1 MSRIRYE
8 QVKDVA
14 HKGHTHNG
22 IDSQQINFND
32 LANIPRIVGI
42 KEFPITGA
50 DGYILK
56 DTHGF
61 ENTLLM
67 QCSLG
72 GEIIEIDMCMASNGD
87 IEWKSTRNFTTNDVA
102 KIVVVGI
109 IRQSQ

>member
-14 HKGHTHNG
+14 HKNHTHNG
-22 IDSQQINFND
+22 TDSQRISFND
-32 LANIPRIVGI
+32 LANIPRIVGM
-42 KEFPITGA
+42 KEFPITGVE
-50 DGYILK
+50 GYILK

-67 QCSLG
+67 QCSMG
-72 GEIIEIDMCMASNGD
+72 GEIVEINMCMASNGD
-87 IEWKSTRNFTTNDVA
+87 IEWKSNRNFTTNDVA

-109 IRQSQ
+109 IRQAE